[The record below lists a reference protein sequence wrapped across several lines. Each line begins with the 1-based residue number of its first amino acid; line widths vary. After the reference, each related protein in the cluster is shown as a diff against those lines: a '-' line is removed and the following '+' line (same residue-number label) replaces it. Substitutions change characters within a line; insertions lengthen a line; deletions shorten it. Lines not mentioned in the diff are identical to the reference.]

1 MEGAKILELERFW
14 IFEKRTVANDVQSG
28 GFGDARSRVC
38 WIKIEL
44 IAAIGA
50 QMAITAKQFAVI
62 KRRDLVEPLNRHC
75 LVLDANQ

>member
-1 MEGAKILELERFW
+1 MFW
-14 IFEKRTVANDVQSG
+14 TFEKRTVANDVQSG

-62 KRRDLVEPLNRHC
+62 KRRDLVERQHKVLPLWNYT
-75 LVLDANQ
+75 LVPARPKM